1 VILVRSSGSFLSI
14 EASTMRLPPD
24 ITSSIEPNVPAGS
37 ASSGHV
43 TSRKLSVET
52 CVPKRIGP
60 AAMTMVRV
68 ATGFAFGCPTLRD
81 SSA

>member
-1 VILVRSSGSFLSI
+1 
-14 EASTMRLPPD
+14 MRLPPD
-24 ITSSIEPNVPAGS
+24 ISFGDRAERAG
-37 ASSGHV
+37 GHRLV
-43 TSRKLSVET
+43 GPRDLAQIVRRET

-68 ATGFAFGCPTLRD
+68 ATGFAFGATTLRL